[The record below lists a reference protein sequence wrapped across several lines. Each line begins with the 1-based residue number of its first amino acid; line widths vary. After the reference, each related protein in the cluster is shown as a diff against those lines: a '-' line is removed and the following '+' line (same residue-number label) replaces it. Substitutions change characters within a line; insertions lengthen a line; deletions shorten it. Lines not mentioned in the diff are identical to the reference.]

1 MRLPKSNENMKSEP
15 EIVLSPK
22 ALQRLEELAEYL
34 YTQTQSKRFV
44 REYIGKIEAYLENTL
59 KLFPESGTPMP
70 EYGEDIRRLSY
81 QRFSILYRIEGTQIQ
96 ILTFYRQNLP

>member
-1 MRLPKSNENMKSEP
+1 MPTEI

-22 ALQRLEELAEYL
+22 ALRRFDEFAEYL

-44 REYIGKIEAYLENTL
+44 REYVEKIESYLETTL

-70 EYGEDIRRLSY
+70 DYGEGVRRLTY
-81 QRFSILYRIEGTQIQ
+81 QRFSILYKIEASRIE
-96 ILTFYRQNLP
+96 ILTFYRQNQP